1 VLDALLR
8 QPHEDPRLPAKEE
21 RQLLAA
27 RSLPVRAPL
36 RVALARIRARPGR
49 GALVAAGV
57 ALATAAAAGIAGG
70 GTITADLELHRSLDA
85 LPPSDRGFSATWLGA
100 PPAGG
105 YAQIDRT
112 ATGAL
117 AGIQPGR
124 PARTVAYSEL
134 NLNGQLVS
142 LGAVDEPGRWLHLVS
157 GRLPEHCVP
166 SRCEVVQTG
175 GDRVTAVSETGLR
188 LVVVGRASGALP
200 FDLGSLNAAAHGKT
214 STPPVLVAGSV
225 HDLSTLPVFS
235 AIFRR
240 YGWTV
245 PIRSHAVHDWQVPE
259 LLRRE
264 SAASQ
269 ALERAGGAFG
279 FGAPDTALETAH
291 SSAQVAGRRLLLVG
305 GGAAALL
312 VGFVLL
318 AAGGL
323 RRDARAEF
331 GRLERHGA
339 RAWQLRL
346 EAAIE
351 AAWVTGLGVLAGAA
365 VGAAAIAAAA
375 GRSGLSTPAI
385 LRHSLATP
393 TGLAVLLAVW
403 AGAAVLL
410 VAVERV
416 DAESTRLG
424 PVHALDLLALAAVA
438 AALLAASR
446 GSSTEASLQA
456 GSDPLL
462 ALLPGLAAI
471 AAGAIAA
478 RLAGPALRVAG
489 RSIRRGPV
497 AVRLALVS
505 LGRQGGRPALVV
517 AFVTAALGLAVF
529 ALSYRDTLQ
538 TGESDQAAFAVP
550 LDFTVSEGPAL
561 VNPLAAAPLDHY
573 RALAPGAVAAP
584 VLRLSAAVPGAGI
597 PTQPALIGVPAA
609 TLPTLR
615 WRSDYSGES
624 QADLVR
630 ALRPGAEPRLA
641 GADLPPAATS
651 VSLALSGAGRPVELQ
666 LAVELPGGTFGTI
679 ALGETGPHVL
689 TAPIPAADRGGRIV
703 ALQIGLTPSDA
714 QALAHA
720 GIEGGLTIVAKGTL
734 GLGPL
739 TAGGASLTGFDGWI
753 ARGTAKRVGA
763 GAVHYALDGRTDGL
777 LRPPQPFDRA
787 PLPVLAS
794 NDVASAA
801 GPDGRLHLALPDG
814 HSIVARVVATGARFP
829 TAPES
834 FVVADEQALAVAVN
848 ADAPGAGTPR
858 EVWIGAPAASEH
870 RVSAA
875 LHRPPFSELALRSR
889 ASLHSHAASR
899 PLARGILVV
908 LEAAAI
914 LAVVLAAAGLVLI
927 AAADLADERPH
938 LDDLEAMGVP
948 PRTLRAHLLVRAA
961 VLAVAGAVGGIVLG
975 AVLGAVVV
983 DIVQLGA
990 GTSAAVPPLRTAVP
1004 VGLVAL
1010 ALAAFALAALVPV
1023 ALLAGRRPR

>member
-1 VLDALLR
+1 
-8 QPHEDPRLPAKEE
+8 
-21 RQLLAA
+21 
-27 RSLPVRAPL
+27 
-36 RVALARIRARPGR
+36 VALARIKARPGR

-70 GTITADLELHRSLDA
+70 GTITADLELQRSLDS
-85 LPPSDRGFSATWLGA
+85 LPPAGRSFSATWLGA

-105 YAQIDRT
+105 YREIDRT
-112 ATGAL
+112 ATQAL
-117 AGIQPGR
+117 AGIQPGE
-124 PARTVAYSEL
+124 PARTVAYPEL
-134 NLNGQLVS
+134 NLNGRLVS
-142 LGAVDEPGRWLHLVS
+142 LGAVDDPGRWLHLVS
-157 GRLPEHCVP
+157 GRLPEQCTP
-166 SRCEVVQTG
+166 ARCEVVQTG
-175 GDRVTAVSETGLR
+175 GDRATVVSETGLR

-200 FDLGSLNAAAHGKT
+200 FDLASLNAAAHGKT

-225 HDLSTLPVFS
+225 HELSTLPVFS

-245 PIRSHAVHDWQVPE
+245 PIRSHDVHDWQIAG

-269 ALERAGGAFG
+269 TLERAGGAFG

-291 SSAQVAGRRLLLVG
+291 SAAQVAARRLLLVG

-346 EAAIE
+346 EALVE

-365 VGAAAIAAAA
+365 VAVAAIAVAA
-375 GRSGLSTPAI
+375 GRTGLSTSEM
-385 LRHSLATP
+385 LRHSLVTP
-393 TGLAVLLAVW
+393 AGLGLLVAVW
-403 AGAAVLL
+403 IGAAVLL

-416 DAESTRLG
+416 DAESTRIG

-446 GSSTEASLQA
+446 GSSTEASLEA

-478 RLAGPALRVAG
+478 RLAGPVLRLAG
-489 RSIRRGPV
+489 RSVRRGPV

-517 AFVTAALGLAVF
+517 AFVTAALGLSVF

-538 TGESDQAAFAVP
+538 TGESDQASFAVP
-550 LDFTVSEGPAL
+550 LDFTVSTGSAL
-561 VNPLAAAPLDHY
+561 VNPLDAAALDRY
-573 RALAPGAVAAP
+573 RGLAPGTVAEP
-584 VLRLSAAVPGAGI
+584 VIRMSAAVPGAGI
-597 PTQPALIGVPAA
+597 PAQPALIGVPAA
-609 TLPTLR
+609 SLPDLR

-624 QADLVR
+624 QADLAR
-630 ALRPGAEPRLA
+630 ALAHGGEPQLA
-641 GADLPPAATS
+641 GADLPPGATS
-651 VSLALSGAGRPVELQ
+651 VSLAASGNGRPIALQ
-666 LAVELPGGTFGTI
+666 LAVERPSGTFGTI
-679 ALGETGPHVL
+679 ELGDTGASRVL
-689 TAPIPAADRGGRIV
+689 TAPVPAADRGGRIV

-720 GIEGGLTIVAKGTL
+720 GIEGGLTIVAKGSL
-734 GLGPL
+734 KLGPL
-739 TAGGASLTGFDGWI
+739 RAGAASLTAFNGWI
-753 ARGTAKRVGA
+753 AGGTATRSGA
-763 GAVHYALDGRTDGL
+763 GVVQYALDGRTDGL
-777 LRPPQPFDRA
+777 VRPAQPFDNA
-787 PLPVLAS
+787 PLPILAS
-794 NDVASAA
+794 RDVAEAA

-829 TAPES
+829 TAPDS

-848 ADAPGAGTPR
+848 ANAPGTGAPR
-858 EVWIGAPAASEH
+858 EVWIGTPPASER

-875 LHRPPFSELALRSR
+875 LHRPPFSGLAVRSR

-908 LEAAAI
+908 LEGAAI
-914 LAVVLAAAGLVLI
+914 LSVVLAAAGLVLI

-961 VLAVAGAVGGIVLG
+961 VLACAGAIGGVVLG
-975 AVLGAVVV
+975 ALLSAVVV
-983 DIVQLGA
+983 DVVQLGA

-1010 ALAAFALAALVPV
+1010 ALTAFALAALLPV
-1023 ALLAGRRPR
+1023 AALAGRRTR

>member
-1 VLDALLR
+1 M
-8 QPHEDPRLPAKEE
+8 
-21 RQLLAA
+21 LAA
-27 RSLPVRAPL
+27 RSVPVRAPL

-57 ALATAAAAGIAGG
+57 ALATAAAACVAAG
-70 GTITADLELHRSLDA
+70 GTITADLELRRSLDA
-85 LPPSDRGFSATWLGA
+85 LPPASRSFSATWLGA

-105 YAQIDRT
+105 YPAIDRT
-112 ATGAL
+112 ATAAL
-117 AGIQPGR
+117 AGIQSGQ
-124 PARTVAYSEL
+124 PARTVAYPEL

-142 LGAVDEPGRWLHLVS
+142 LGAVDDPGRWLHLVS
-157 GRLPEHCVP
+157 GRLPERCVP
-166 SRCEVVQTG
+166 ARCEVVQTG
-175 GDRVTAVSETGLR
+175 GDRATVVSEQGLR

-200 FDLGSLNAAAHGKT
+200 FDLASLNAAAHGKT

-225 HDLSTLPVFS
+225 HELSTLPVFS

-245 PIRSHAVHDWQVPE
+245 PIRSRDVHDWQVPG

-279 FGAPDTALETAH
+279 FGAPDTALEAAH
-291 SSAQVAGRRLLLVG
+291 SAAQVASRRLLLVG

-346 EAAIE
+346 QAGVE
-351 AAWVTGLGVLAGAA
+351 AAWVTGIGVLLGA
-365 VGAAAIAAAA
+365 VVAAA
-375 GRSGLSTPAI
+375 GIWVAAGRAGLSTSETLRQSLLTPA
-385 LRHSLATP
+385 
-393 TGLAVLLAVW
+393 GLGLLVAVW
-403 AGAAVLL
+403 LGAALLL

-424 PVHALDLLALAAVA
+424 PLHALDLLALAALA

-446 GSSTEASLQA
+446 GSSTEASLET

-478 RLAGPALRVAG
+478 RLAGPVLRLAG
-489 RSIRRGPV
+489 RSVRRGPV

-505 LGRQGGRPALVV
+505 LGRQGARPALVI
-517 AFVTAALGLAVF
+517 AFVTAALGLSVF

-550 LDFTVSEGPAL
+550 LDFAVSTGPAL
-561 VNPLAAAPLDHY
+561 VNPLDAAPLDRY
-573 RALAPGAVAAP
+573 RGLAPGAVAAP
-584 VLRLSAAVPGAGI
+584 VIRMSAAVPGAGI
-597 PTQPALIGVPAA
+597 PAQPALIGVPAA
-609 TLPTLR
+609 TLPALR
-615 WRSDYSGES
+615 WRSDYSGDS
-624 QADLVR
+624 QADLAR
-630 ALRPGAEPRLA
+630 ALQHGAEPQLA
-641 GADLPPAATS
+641 GADLPPGATT
-651 VSLALSGAGRPVELQ
+651 VSLPVAGHGRPVTLQ
-666 LAVELPGGTFGTI
+666 LAVQRPNGTFGTI
-679 ALGETGPHVL
+679 ELGQTGRSQVL
-689 TAPIPAADRGGRIV
+689 TAPIPAADRGARIV
-703 ALQIGLTPSDA
+703 ALQIGLTASDA

-720 GIEGGLTIVAKGTL
+720 GIEGGLTIVARGSLRLGDPRAAGTSL
-734 GLGPL
+734 GSLG
-739 TAGGASLTGFDGWI
+739 DWI
-753 ARGTAKRVGA
+753 ARGTAKRSGA
-763 GAVHYALDGRTDGL
+763 GVVQYALDGRTDGL
-777 LRPPQPFDRA
+777 VRPAQPFDRA
-787 PLPVLAS
+787 ALPVLAS
-794 NDVASAA
+794 HDVAAAA
-801 GPDGRLHLALPDG
+801 GPDGRLHLVLPDG
-814 HSIVARVVATGARFP
+814 HSIVARVVATGAHFP
-829 TAPES
+829 TAPDT
-834 FVVADEQALAVAVN
+834 FVVADERALAVAVN
-848 ADAPGAGTPR
+848 ADAPGTAVPR
-858 EVWIGAPAASEH
+858 EVWIGAPAAAEH
-870 RVSAA
+870 RVAAA
-875 LHRPPFSELALRSR
+875 LHRPPFSDLSVRSR

-908 LEAAAI
+908 LEGAAI
-914 LAVVLAAAGLVLI
+914 LSVVLAAAGLVLI

-961 VLAVAGAVGGIVLG
+961 VLAVAGAIGGVVLG
-975 AVLGAVVV
+975 AVLSAAVVDV
-983 DIVQLGA
+983 VQLGA

-1004 VGLVAL
+1004 IGLVVL
-1010 ALAAFALAALVPV
+1010 ALTAFALAALVPV
-1023 ALLAGRRPR
+1023 AALAGRRMR

>member
-1 VLDALLR
+1 M
-8 QPHEDPRLPAKEE
+8 
-21 RQLLAA
+21 LAA
-27 RSLPVRAPL
+27 RTRPVRAPL

-49 GALVAAGV
+49 GVLVAAGV
-57 ALATAAAAGIAGG
+57 ALATAAAAGVAGG
-70 GTITADLELHRSLDA
+70 GTITADLELRRSLDA
-85 LPPSDRGFSATWLGA
+85 LPPASRSFSATWLGA

-105 YAQIDRT
+105 YGEIDRT
-112 ATGAL
+112 ATEAL
-117 AGIQPGR
+117 AGIQPGE
-124 PARTVAYSEL
+124 PARTVAYPEL

-142 LGAVDEPGRWLHLVS
+142 LGAVDDAGRWLHLVS
-157 GRLPEHCVP
+157 GRLAERCVP
-166 SRCEVVQTG
+166 ARCEVVQTG
-175 GDRVTAVSETGLR
+175 GDRATVVSEQGLR
-188 LVVVGRASGALP
+188 LVVVGRAAGPLP
-200 FDLGSLNAAAHGKT
+200 FDLASLSAAAHGKT

-225 HDLSTLPVFS
+225 HELSTLPVFS

-245 PIRSHAVHDWQVPE
+245 PIHSHDVHDWQIPG

-269 ALERAGGAFG
+269 TLERAGGAFG

-291 SSAQVAGRRLLLVG
+291 SSAHVAARRLLLVG

-339 RAWQLRL
+339 RAWQLRVQ
-346 EAAIE
+346 AAVE
-351 AAWVTGLGVLAGAA
+351 AAWVTGLGVV
-365 VGAAAIAAAA
+365 VGAAAATAAIALAA
-375 GRSGLSTPAI
+375 GRADLSAADA
-385 LRHSLATP
+385 LRHSLVTPAGLGLLVVVWLGAT
-393 TGLAVLLAVW
+393 LM
-403 AGAAVLL
+403 L

-424 PVHALDLLALAAVA
+424 PVHALDLLAVAAVA

-446 GSSTEASLQA
+446 GSSTEASLEA

-478 RLAGPALRVAG
+478 RLAGPALRLAG
-489 RSIRRGPV
+489 RSVRRGPV
-497 AVRLALVS
+497 AIRLALVS

-517 AFVTAALGLAVF
+517 AFVTAALGLSVF

-538 TGESDQAAFAVP
+538 TGEADQAAFAVP
-550 LDFTVSEGPAL
+550 LDFTVSAGTAL
-561 VNPLAAAPLDHY
+561 VNPLDAAPLGSY
-573 RALAPGAVAAP
+573 RRLAPGAVAAP
-584 VLRLSAAVPGAGI
+584 VIRMSAAVPGSGI

-609 TLPTLR
+609 TLPDLR
-615 WRSDYSGES
+615 WRSDYAGES
-624 QADLVR
+624 QADLAR
-630 ALRPGAEPRLA
+630 GLRHGAEARLA

-651 VSLALSGAGRPVELQ
+651 VSLTTAGSGRPVAIQ
-666 LAVELPGGTFGTI
+666 LAVERPTGTFGSI
-679 ALGETGPHVL
+679 ELGETGGGRVL
-689 TAPIPAADRGGRIV
+689 TAPVPADDRGGRIV
-703 ALQIGLTPSDA
+703 ALQIGLRPADA

-720 GIEGGLTIVAKGTL
+720 GIEGGLTIVAKGSL
-734 GLGPL
+734 RIGELRA
-739 TAGGASLTGFDGWI
+739 AGESLTGFAGWI
-753 ARGTAKRVGA
+753 AGGTAKRSRTGV
-763 GAVHYALDGRTDGL
+763 VQYALDGRTDGL
-777 LRPPQPFDRA
+777 VRPAQPFDRA

-794 NDVASAA
+794 HDVADAA

-814 HSIVARVVATGARFP
+814 HSVVARVVAVGTRFP
-829 TAPES
+829 TAPDS
-834 FVVADEQALAVAVN
+834 FVVADERALSVAVN
-848 ADAPGAGTPR
+848 ANAPGTAVPR
-858 EVWIGAPAASEH
+858 EVWIGTPPAAEH
-870 RVSAA
+870 RVATA
-875 LHRPPFSELALRSR
+875 LRGPPFSDLAVRSR
-889 ASLHSHAASR
+889 SSLHSHAAAR

-914 LAVVLAAAGLVLI
+914 LSVVLAAAGLVLI

-948 PRTLRAHLLVRAA
+948 PGTLRAHLLVRAA
-961 VLAVAGAVGGIVLG
+961 VLALAGAVGGVVLG
-975 AVLGAVVV
+975 AVLSAAVVDV
-983 DIVQLGA
+983 VQLGA
-990 GTSAAVPPLRTAVP
+990 GTGAAVPPLRTAVP
-1004 VGLVAL
+1004 IGLVAL

-1023 ALLAGRRPR
+1023 AALAGRRMR

>member
-1 VLDALLR
+1 M
-8 QPHEDPRLPAKEE
+8 
-21 RQLLAA
+21 LAA

-49 GALVAAGV
+49 GALVVAGV

-70 GTITADLELHRSLDA
+70 GTITADLELQRSLDA
-85 LPPSDRGFSATWLGA
+85 LPPASRSFSATWLGA

-105 YAQIDRT
+105 YGEIDRT
-112 ATGAL
+112 ATAAL
-117 AGIQPGR
+117 AGIQSGE
-124 PARTVAYSEL
+124 PARTVAYPEL

-142 LGAVDEPGRWLHLVS
+142 LGAVDDPGRWLHLVS
-157 GRLPEHCVP
+157 GRLPERCVP
-166 SRCEVVQTG
+166 SRCEVVQAG
-175 GDRVTAVSETGLR
+175 GDPATVVSEAGLR
-188 LVVVGRASGALP
+188 LVVVGRAAAALP
-200 FDLGSLNAAAHGKT
+200 FDLASLTAAAHGTT

-245 PIRSHAVHDWQVPE
+245 PIRSHDVHDWQVPS

-291 SSAQVAGRRLLLVG
+291 SSAQVAARRLLLVG

-346 EAAIE
+346 QAGVE

-365 VGAAAIAAAA
+365 VAAAAVAIAAGQA
-375 GRSGLSTPAI
+375 GVSTSET
-385 LRHSLATP
+385 LRHSLVTP
-393 TGLAVLLAVW
+393 AGLVLLVAVW
-403 AGAAVLL
+403 LGAAVLL

-446 GSSTEASLQA
+446 GSSTEASLEA

-471 AAGAIAA
+471 AAGAVAA

-505 LGRQGGRPALVV
+505 LGRQGGRPALVI
-517 AFVTAALGLAVF
+517 AFVTAALGLSVF

-550 LDFTVSEGPAL
+550 LDFTVSEGSAL
-561 VNPLAAAPLDHY
+561 VNPLDAAPIDRY
-573 RALAPGAVAAP
+573 RGLAPGSLAAP
-584 VLRLSAAVPGAGI
+584 VIRMSAAVPGSGI
-597 PTQPALIGVPAA
+597 PTQPALIGVPAG
-609 TLPTLR
+609 TLPELR

-624 QADLVR
+624 QAGLAR
-630 ALRPGAEPRLA
+630 ALRPGPQVQLA
-641 GADLPPAATS
+641 GADLPAAAAA
-651 VSLALSGAGRPVELQ
+651 VSLATVGSGRAVALQ
-666 LAVELPGGTFGTI
+666 LAVERPSGTFGTI
-679 ALGETGPHVL
+679 ELGETGGSRVL
-689 TAPIPAADRGGRIV
+689 TAAIPAADRGGRVV
-703 ALQIGLTPSDA
+703 ALQIGLRPADA

-720 GIEGGLTIVAKGTL
+720 GIEGGLTIVAKGSLRL
-734 GLGPL
+734 GEL
-739 TAGGASLTGFDGWI
+739 TAGGDSLTGFTGWI
-753 ARGTAKRVGA
+753 AGGTARRSASGV
-763 GAVHYALDGRTDGL
+763 VQYALDGRTDGL
-777 LRPPQPFDRA
+777 VRPAQPFDRA

-794 NDVASAA
+794 GDVAGAA

-814 HSIVARVVATGARFP
+814 RSIVARVVATGARFP

-834 FVVADEQALAVAVN
+834 FVVADERALSVAVN
-848 ADAPGAGTPR
+848 ADSPGTAVPR
-858 EVWIGAPAASEH
+858 EVWIGTPPAGEH
-870 RVSAA
+870 RVAAA
-875 LHRPPFSELALRSR
+875 LRRPPFSDLAVRSR
-889 ASLHSHAASR
+889 AALHSHAASR

-908 LEAAAI
+908 LEGAAI
-914 LAVVLAAAGLVLI
+914 LSVVLAAAGLVLI

-938 LDDLEAMGVP
+938 LDDLDAMGVP

-961 VLAVAGAVGGIVLG
+961 VLAVAGALGGVVLG
-975 AVLGAVVV
+975 AVLSAAVVDV
-983 DIVQLGA
+983 VQLGA

-1010 ALAAFALAALVPV
+1010 ALAAFAVAALVPV
-1023 ALLAGRRPR
+1023 AALAGRRPR